1 MRKGKWFNNE
11 LKMTTIMKKQLYHT
25 PVIECVQV
33 ESPGIMTAGSPVTIM
48 NGGNASEFG
57 GGTPIA
63 D

>member
-1 MRKGKWFNNE
+1 
-11 LKMTTIMKKQLYHT
+11 MTTIMKKQLYHT

-33 ESPGIMTAGSPVTIM
+33 ESSGIMTAGSPVTIT
-48 NGGNASEFG
+48 NGGNASQFG